1 MSDTIR
7 MTNLGPLH
15 DLMLRAC
22 PPNDKSGMKS
32 IPTLAEAIGYTPQGL
47 YKMIRQNKVSPAAA
61 AKIVEVSNGEV
72 SLDDFHPYVYV

>member
-15 DLMLRAC
+15 DLLLKAC
-22 PPNDKSGMKS
+22 PPSESNMRS
-32 IPTLAEAIGYTPQGL
+32 IPILALAIEYTPQGL
-47 YKMIRQNKVSPAAA
+47 YKVIRKGKVTPQLA
-61 AKIVEVSNGEV
+61 AKIVDASKGEV